1 LKHEHEPND
10 YFDDDILISDIH
22 NNKVNT
28 INNDINKVMLPNKFN
43 TNSNDHNINLYLPDQ
58 DINALSIKEIKNRDY
73 LMSLFSKLKSNSNL
87 NKDKYNNNTTRTQ
100 ENIISTK
107 DIENVIDSQYHQ
119 SRQNIQSRPSFQS
132 QNIIKNESN

>member
-1 LKHEHEPND
+1 
-10 YFDDDILISDIH
+10 
-22 NNKVNT
+22 
-28 INNDINKVMLPNKFN
+28 
-43 TNSNDHNINLYLPDQ
+43 
-58 DINALSIKEIKNRDY
+58 
-73 LMSLFSKLKSNSNL
+73 MSLFSKLKSNSNL